1 MERTFCM
8 IKPDGVRRGLSGEI
22 LNRLE
27 KKGFRVVG
35 LKLVHASAEL
45 AQAHYAEHSARPFF
59 PALVSFLSSG
69 PVLALAL
76 EGPNVILE
84 LRKMMGAT
92 NPKDAVPGSFR
103 GDYATTIDENVIHG
117 SANADDAARE
127 LALWFSASELIS

>member
-59 PALVSFLSSG
+59 PDLVAFLSSG
-69 PVLALAL
+69 PVLAMAL

-127 LALWFSASELIS
+127 LALWFSAGELIS

>member
-1 MERTFCM
+1 M

-22 LNRLE
+22 LGRLE

-127 LALWFSASELIS
+127 LALWFSTGELIS

>member
-35 LKLVHASAEL
+35 LKLVHASADL

-59 PALVSFLSSG
+59 PDLVAFLSSG
-69 PVLALAL
+69 PVLAMAL

-127 LALWFSASELIS
+127 LALWFSAGELIS

>member
-1 MERTFCM
+1 M

-22 LNRLE
+22 LGRLE

-35 LKLVHASAEL
+35 LKLVHASADL
-45 AQAHYAEHSARPFF
+45 ARAHYAEHSARPFF
-59 PALVSFLSSG
+59 ADLVSFLSSG
-69 PVLALAL
+69 AVLAMAL

-127 LALWFSASELIS
+127 LALWFSAGELIS

>member
-127 LALWFSASELIS
+127 LALWFSAGELIS